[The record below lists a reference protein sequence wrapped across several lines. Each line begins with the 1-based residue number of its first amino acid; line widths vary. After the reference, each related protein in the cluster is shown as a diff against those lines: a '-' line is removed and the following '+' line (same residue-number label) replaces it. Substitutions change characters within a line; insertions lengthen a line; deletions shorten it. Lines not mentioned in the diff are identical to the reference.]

1 MGEPYFCNN
10 PVHDNVTEVLYEV
23 ISKKEAPLQ
32 STGFLCRKWL
42 RQKNIVGYFFGSYDT
57 TYLETPYLLSAVKC
71 DEMASTKSSDNN
83 KMSVIDNSGSFNLP
97 PTEEGAWMTTR
108 SYMIANCELETF
120 NVSQD

>member
-1 MGEPYFCNN
+1 MALTKYF
-10 PVHDNVTEVLYEV
+10 
-23 ISKKEAPLQ
+23 
-32 STGFLCRKWL
+32 
-42 RQKNIVGYFFGSYDT
+42 
-57 TYLETPYLLSAVKC
+57 
-71 DEMASTKSSDNN
+71 DNN